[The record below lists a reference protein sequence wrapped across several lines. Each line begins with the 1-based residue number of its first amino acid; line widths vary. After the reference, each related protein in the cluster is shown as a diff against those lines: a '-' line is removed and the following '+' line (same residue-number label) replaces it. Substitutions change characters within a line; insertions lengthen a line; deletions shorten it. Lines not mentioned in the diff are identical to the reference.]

1 MQKQYSELVKQLEK
15 LEKNLFANYDKRIEE
30 ATGQLKTQLATEKE
44 ESLKTLQLQTEAL

>member
-1 MQKQYSELVKQLEK
+1 MAIAKKQIS
-15 LEKNLFANYDKRIEE
+15 ANDNKWIEE